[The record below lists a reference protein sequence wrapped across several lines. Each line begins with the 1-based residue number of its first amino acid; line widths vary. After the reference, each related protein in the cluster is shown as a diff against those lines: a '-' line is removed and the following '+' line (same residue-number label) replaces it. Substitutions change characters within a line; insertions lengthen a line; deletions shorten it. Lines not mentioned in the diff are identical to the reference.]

1 MLTVYLI
8 FKLIIKS
15 RHESLH
21 PFHSLHSICLLV
33 SLVCFAGV
41 LKSFPCSF
49 LCLSDK
55 QAPAAKL
62 IGHSDVSCTIEYVG
76 VRCVTLSFPNVS
88 YQTERKKKGKGIES
102 FQFHAV
108 IRIFR
113 QNITINVLFLNRL
126 VLFSL
131 SSFVLSGSLLMCE
144 PTPC

>member
-15 RHESLH
+15 RHASLH

-33 SLVCFAGV
+33 ILVCFAGV

-62 IGHSDVSCTIEYVG
+62 IGHSDVSCIIEYVG
-76 VRCVTLSFPNVS
+76 VRCATLSFPNVS
-88 YQTERKKKGKGIES
+88 YQTERKEKGRALNHFS
-102 FQFHAV
+102 FMQ
-108 IRIFR
+108 
-113 QNITINVLFLNRL
+113 
-126 VLFSL
+126 
-131 SSFVLSGSLLMCE
+131 
-144 PTPC
+144 